1 MEGLFNPVSIL
12 LHIFNAAILFAV
24 LYFLLYKPV
33 RKYMRSR
40 SDGIQAE
47 LEEVQAKQQA
57 ADEAQEASK
66 KRLAD
71 AAAEASRTIASSAE
85 QAQQRAQE
93 ILDHTQGQAK
103 DIVDHA
109 HVEAESI
116 AKIAMETIQDQ
127 AAELAVTMAEKL
139 LGRVVTEADHDKLI
153 RELLERL

>member
-1 MEGLFNPVSIL
+1 MEGFFNPVSIL

-47 LEEVQAKQQA
+47 LDAAQAKQQ
-57 ADEAQEASK
+57 EASAAREAVQK
-66 KRLAD
+66 QLDD
-71 AAAEASRTIASSAE
+71 AAQEASRTISASAE

-103 DIVDHA
+103 VIVDRAHA
-109 HVEAESI
+109 EAESI
-116 AKIAMETIQDQ
+116 AKVALETMHDQ
-127 AAELAVTMAEKL
+127 AAELAVSMAEKL
-139 LGRVVTEADHDKLI
+139 LKREVSDADHDKLI
-153 RELLERL
+153 QELLERL